1 MNLDPNEEEIALVA
15 TIGSICEDHFSIA
28 QLRES
33 EGRLDRDSWRLLGDT
48 GVFST
53 FVDPA
58 KDGLGLGL
66 SQAILIFEVLGK
78 FLVPGPVIASVAI
91 ADIVGDSFPE
101 IAKGG
106 CIAGVVDESD
116 SPIVIENFE
125 DLDLLLRVGP
135 SGIELIEASE
145 IRAIPLRNPFDPYT
159 PVAACSQLPAGR
171 IVGDAK
177 DSELFRLRF
186 GALAGA
192 FLLGIGA
199 RTVDLAVEFAKSRYQ
214 FSRPIGS
221 FQAIKHLLADAF
233 VRAELS
239 RAQLYF
245 AGASFD
251 DRATGDFAG
260 ASFDDRA
267 TGDFAGASFDD
278 HEVVNCERAVIGARM
293 LCSEAAI
300 ANSRT
305 CIQVHGGM
313 GFTWEVDAHLYLKRA
328 VVLSNSLNCG
338 ENCLEQL
345 SESFYNECVGGKG
358 GANFS

>member
-251 DRATGDFAG
+251 DRATE
-260 ASFDDRA
+260 
-267 TGDFAGASFDD
+267 DFAGASFDD